1 MDAYRGLRS
10 EWPQLLRQ
18 CRPFLPSKLLG
29 KSSLAWHHGGPRTV
43 AKYNTKWRQILLTLW
58 NGEAITNFLRDS
70 LLLHRPIYL
79 LHSTCTYFILFSL
92 ITYMICFCPVT
103 HSTALF
109 EHPISFSKR
118 RQDKQRVPS
127 SNTCLFLFFHLGSL
141 HGLNQVG
148 TNEMYRNVASTLK
161 TRKRLAQIRSVIP
174 LKLPWDKIEC
184 LTCCGTSFYRKSCL
198 IRFQK
203 RR

>member
-1 MDAYRGLRS
+1 MTPNSVNFMKRRS
-10 EWPQLLRQ
+10 KQ
-18 CRPFLPSKLLG
+18 
-29 KSSLAWHHGGPRTV
+29 
-43 AKYNTKWRQILLTLW
+43 
-58 NGEAITNFLRDS
+58 NFLRDS

-109 EHPISFSKR
+109 EHSH
-118 RQDKQRVPS
+118 
-127 SNTCLFLFFHLGSL
+127 LFLKTKTRQTARAKFQHLPLPLLPSRQPARSESG
-141 HGLNQVG
+141 GNK
-148 TNEMYRNVASTLK
+148 RNVSK
-161 TRKRLAQIRSVIP
+161 CCKHSQILSVIP

-198 IRFQK
+198 IRFPREKIAIATEQQAK
-203 RR
+203 TMHAEQFISFLHLFVLQV